1 LVRLHPPVE
10 VSCGFEGV
18 GERDAIEDEAGPLT
32 GGKVPVSGVS
42 GSDDW
47 PRMGPTVS
55 QEERL
60 YGMMMS
66 CTLAWPHMP

>member
-1 LVRLHPPVE
+1 VFGGFLALVNGRLV
-10 VSCGFEGV
+10 
-18 GERDAIEDEAGPLT
+18 IEEAGPLT